1 MTDTGCQQC
10 GENTYSGDGA
20 SSCSNCPN
28 GMISAAGSTSVSD
41 CVYGKKTFNF
51 LIEKQLDTI
60 NQKRKYIRMFKI
72 FRLICFKKIRG
83 RRLR

>member
-20 SSCSNCPN
+20 SSCSNCPD

-41 CVYGKKTFNF
+41 CIYG
-51 LIEKQLDTI
+51 E
-60 NQKRKYIRMFKI
+60 
-72 FRLICFKKIRG
+72 
-83 RRLR
+83 